1 MIRNFH
7 KFSILEKKNPREG
20 GNAYRGKEIDQDS
33 PSKSGIEYKKNASY
47 QKADTGKS
55 SANSYLVF
63 LAEAISDID
72 EMSGIVAVADPS
84 ILNDVNSK
92 KTSLGSS
99 LKPTVESHEKL
110 WEGILEISD
119 YLVKKTPSNK
129 AVSQVAASYS
139 AGLEKLEKE
148 LADGKIT
155 QEDIEKKKIELTKAA
170 AGDVDKAKDVYY
182 QQVKSAL
189 PYYKEAIAAFK
200 QGAILEIKN
209 VDKEEVKGSDIKAEG
224 DNYTNWL
231 EQANKAAIKL
241 LYATKKS

>member
-1 MIRNFH
+1 MIINFH

-63 LAEAISDID
+63 LAEAISAID
-72 EMSGIVAVADPS
+72 EMSGIIAVADPS

-99 LKPTVESHEKL
+99 LKPTLESHEEL
-110 WEGILEISD
+110 WKGILGISD
-119 YLVKKTPSNK
+119 YLVKKTPINH
-129 AVSQVAASYS
+129 AVSKVVASYS
-139 AGLEKLEKE
+139 EELKGLEKD

-155 QEDIEKKKIELTKAA
+155 QKDMDEKKEDLTKEAS
-170 AGDVDKAKDVYY
+170 GDVDKAKDVYY

-209 VDKEEVKGSDIKAEG
+209 VDKEEAKGNDIKAEG

>member
-1 MIRNFH
+1 MIINFH
-7 KFSILEKKNPREG
+7 KFSILEKKNPSEG

-33 PSKSGIEYKKNASY
+33 PSKSGIEYKKNLSY
-47 QKADTGKS
+47 QKADTGIS

-63 LAEAISDID
+63 LAEAISAID
-72 EMSGIVAVADPS
+72 EMSGIIAVADPS

-110 WEGILEISD
+110 WEGILGISD
-119 YLVKKTPSNK
+119 YLVKKTPINK
-129 AVSQVAASYS
+129 AVSQVADSYS
-139 AGLEKLEKE
+139 EGLKNLEKE

-155 QEDIEKKKIELTKAA
+155 QEDMEKKKTDLTKAA

-209 VDKEEVKGSDIKAEG
+209 VDKEEAKGSDIKAEG
-224 DNYTNWL
+224 DNYTDWL

>member
-1 MIRNFH
+1 MIINFH
-7 KFSILEKKNPREG
+7 KFSILEKKNPSEG

-33 PSKSGIEYKKNASY
+33 PSKSGIEYKKNLSY
-47 QKADTGKS
+47 QKADTGIS

-63 LAEAISDID
+63 LAEAISAID
-72 EMSGIVAVADPS
+72 EMSGIIAVADPS

-110 WEGILEISD
+110 WEGILGISD
-119 YLVKKTPSNK
+119 YLVKKTPINK
-129 AVSQVAASYS
+129 AVSQVADSYS
-139 AGLEKLEKE
+139 EGLKNLEKD

-155 QEDIEKKKIELTKAA
+155 QEDMEKKKTDLTKAA

-209 VDKEEVKGSDIKAEG
+209 VDKEEAKGSDIKAEG
-224 DNYTNWL
+224 DNYTDWL

>member
-1 MIRNFH
+1 MIINFH
-7 KFSILEKKNPREG
+7 KFSILEKDNPREG
-20 GNAYRGKEIDQDS
+20 GNAYRGKEIDQNS
-33 PSKSGIEYKKNASY
+33 PSKSGIEYKKNLSY

-63 LAEAISDID
+63 LAEAISAID
-72 EMSGIVAVADPS
+72 EMSGIIAVADPS

-99 LKPTVESHEKL
+99 LKPTLESHEEL
-110 WEGILEISD
+110 WKGILEISD
-119 YLVKKTPSNK
+119 YLVGK
-129 AVSQVAASYS
+129 APVNRSVEQVAGTY
-139 AGLEKLEKE
+139 GDQLEKLEKQ

-155 QEDIEKKKIELTKAA
+155 KEAMEEMKIQLTKAA

-182 QQVKSAL
+182 RQANSAL
-189 PYYKEAIAAFK
+189 PYYKEAIKAFK

-209 VDKEEVKGSDIKAEG
+209 VDKEEAKGGDIKAEG

>member
-1 MIRNFH
+1 MIINFH
-7 KFSILEKKNPREG
+7 KFSILEKKNPSEG
-20 GNAYRGKEIDQDS
+20 GNAYRGEEIDQDS

-47 QKADTGKS
+47 QKADTGIS

-63 LAEAISDID
+63 LAEAISAID

-110 WEGILEISD
+110 WEGILGISD
-119 YLVKKTPSNK
+119 YLVKKTPINK
-129 AVSQVAASYS
+129 AVSQVADSYS
-139 AGLEKLEKE
+139 EGLKNLEKD

-155 QEDIEKKKIELTKAA
+155 QEDMEKKKTDLTKAA

-209 VDKEEVKGSDIKAEG
+209 VDKEEAKGSDIKAEG
-224 DNYTNWL
+224 DNYTDWL

>member
-63 LAEAISDID
+63 LAEAISGID
-72 EMSGIVAVADPS
+72 EMTGIIAVADPS

-110 WEGILEISD
+110 WEGILGISE
-119 YLVKKTPSNK
+119 YLVKKTPINH
-129 AVSQVAASYS
+129 AVSKVVASYS
-139 AGLEKLEKE
+139 EELKGLEKDLK
-148 LADGKIT
+148 DGKIT
-155 QEDIEKKKIELTKAA
+155 QKDMDEKKEALTKEAS
-170 AGDVDKAKDVYY
+170 GDVDKAKDVYY

-209 VDKEEVKGSDIKAEG
+209 VDKEEAKGSDIKAEG

>member
-1 MIRNFH
+1 MIINFH
-7 KFSILEKKNPREG
+7 KFSILEKKDPSEG

-33 PSKSGIEYKKNASY
+33 PSKSGIEYKKNLSY
-47 QKADTGKS
+47 QKADTGIS

-63 LAEAISDID
+63 LAEAISAID
-72 EMSGIVAVADPS
+72 EMSGIIAVADPS

-110 WEGILEISD
+110 WEGILGISD
-119 YLVKKTPSNK
+119 YLVKKTPINK
-129 AVSQVAASYS
+129 AVSQVADSYS
-139 AGLEKLEKE
+139 EGLKNLEKD

-155 QEDIEKKKIELTKAA
+155 QEDMEKKKTDLTKAA

-209 VDKEEVKGSDIKAEG
+209 VDKEEAKGSDIKAEG
-224 DNYTNWL
+224 DNYTDWL